1 MWTLIGFLVGTL
13 NSIASR
19 FVLLLVMAVHYGT
32 IPLLLD
38 MAYDTDWEFFTEGFR
53 DEPGWGAFYL
63 LVYAA
68 GHVAVWW
75 LFVRSVSRRA

>member
-1 MWTLIGFLVGTL
+1 
-13 NSIASR
+13 
-19 FVLLLVMAVHYGT
+19 MAVHYGT

-38 MAYDTDWEFFTEGFR
+38 MAYDTDWQFFTKALR
-53 DEPGWGAFYL
+53 HEPGWSAFYL

-75 LFVRSVSRRA
+75 LFIRSVSRRA